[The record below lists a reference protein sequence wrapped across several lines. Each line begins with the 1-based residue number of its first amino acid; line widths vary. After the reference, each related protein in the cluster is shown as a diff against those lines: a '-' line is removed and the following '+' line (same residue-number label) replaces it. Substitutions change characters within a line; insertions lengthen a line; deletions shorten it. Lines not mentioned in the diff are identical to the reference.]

1 MNMETQMELIDG
13 YSATIVFDPE
23 ELPDYMKF

>member
-1 MNMETQMELIDG
+1 MNTETQMELIEG
-13 YSATIVFDPE
+13 YPATIVSKPE